1 MYLLEFLKTAANTSA
16 GTIRVEHRLLC
27 SGELY
32 NRRVITY
39 DWRKSDVTRVL
50 LREPCELFVASQP
63 FAAYP
68 QELCIRL
75 ALPYVTEQDS
85 GGQFSSSTMFLPDDE
100 VVEDLCSILSLL
112 ARRLVSPY
120 VKTREQHPEMPGHQA
135 AYGSYMS
142 DVPTPIASD
151 RRGSAWKSR
160 PATVITSF
168 EGQKVIDNAP
178 PPVGVDDMALGEFL
192 TKLPTAASAR
202 AIVSASR
209 LYRTALELIET
220 RADIAYQL
228 LISSVE
234 TLANA
239 ALETFEPDDAEKL
252 AVKAG
257 VQRQARAY
265 GLNDEQAN
273 RLALLACKGMG
284 WTKRKFTKFL
294 MDRVSPADLAAKDAV
309 FMLPQHFCPSAEET
323 EKTLSLIYTAR
334 SGNLHGGLGFPASVA
349 VGTSPYIHFRQMP
362 LNPLKPP
369 EVPPV
374 PWFDRVVS
382 LAAQKFLL
390 EQTGLSAVP
399 FVACGSAIG
408 DGRDSLA

>member
-1 MYLLEFLKTAANTSA
+1 MYLLDFLRSAANTST
-16 GTIRVEHRLLC
+16 GNVRVEHRLLC

-32 NRRVITY
+32 NRRVIAC

-50 LREPCELFVASQP
+50 LREPFELFVASQP
-63 FAAYP
+63 FEAYP

-75 ALPYVTEQDS
+75 ALPFVTEQES
-85 GGQFSSSTMFLPDDE
+85 EGQFSCLRRFLPDDE

-112 ARRLVSPY
+112 ARRLVVPY
-120 VKTREQHPEMPGHQA
+120 VKTREQYSEVPGDRDA
-135 AYGSYMS
+135 CGSYLS
-142 DVPTPIASD
+142 DVPAPIASD
-151 RRGSAWKSR
+151 WRGSAWKSR

-178 PPVGVDDMALGEFL
+178 PPVGVDDAALGEFL
-192 TKLPTAASAR
+192 TKLPTAAAAR

-228 LISSVE
+228 LISTVE
-234 TLANA
+234 TLASA

-252 AVKAG
+252 AVKAE
-257 VQRQARAY
+257 VQRQAKTY
-265 GLNDEQAN
+265 GLDDIQAN
-273 RLALLACKGMG
+273 RLALLACKGMA

-309 FMLPQHFCPSAEET
+309 FMLPQHFCPSVEET
-323 EKTLSLIYTAR
+323 EKKLGLIYTAR

-349 VGTSPYIHFRQMP
+349 VGTSPNIRFGQML

-374 PWFDRVVS
+374 PWFDRIVS
-382 LAAQKFLL
+382 LAAQKFVL

-399 FVACGSAIG
+399 FVACGSATD
-408 DGRDSLA
+408 DGCDSLT